1 MTAFALKWLAIASM
15 LIDHIGV
22 VFVPRDTLAYIIC
35 RSVGRLAFPLFAFMI
50 AEGYFYTKN
59 YTKYFFRMAVFAVV
73 SEVPFDL
80 MVSGDF
86 ISWQDQSVFVT
97 FAIALAGLYFFDRFA
112 ASDQRFSALLALLTS
127 AFAAELA
134 HSDYGAF
141 GILIVFIFYFY
152 RGRPRM
158 VVTWFSATVILF
170 SVLNAVNAMPSS
182 RSVTVSLIGGFALFA
197 LIPILLYNKKK
208 KKGYKAPFWQ
218 YFFYFFYPAHMLIL
232 VLLKAIGI

>member
-1 MTAFALKWLAIASM
+1 MTSFALKWIAIVSM

-22 VFVPRDTLAYIIC
+22 VFVPRDTLAYLVC
-35 RSVGRLAFPLFAFMI
+35 RAIGRLAFPLFAVMI

-59 YTKYFFRMAVFAVV
+59 YNKYFFRMATFAVV

-80 MVSGDF
+80 MVTGDF
-86 ISWQDQSVFVT
+86 LSWQSQSVFVT

-112 ASDQRFSALLALLTS
+112 ARDQRFSALLALLTS

-134 HSDYGAF
+134 RSDYGAF

-158 VVTWFSATVILF
+158 AAAWFSATVILF
-170 SVLNAVNAMPSS
+170 SILNAVNSLPST
-182 RSVTVSLIGGFALFA
+182 RGAILSLLTGFALFA
-197 LIPILLYNKKK
+197 LIPILLYNMEK
-208 KKGYKAPFWQ
+208 KKGYKAPVWQ
-218 YFFYFFYPAHMLIL
+218 YFFYFFYPVHMLIL
-232 VLLKAIGI
+232 VLLKAM